1 MDLISRKEVRRLIWR
16 NNDKYGYSDRFHEF
30 TDEVLNNL
38 PSAFEGMTNGEVMK
52 AVFPNAEVTM
62 PREPLLP
69 TSNVIVDYDENYHN
83 YYRLGWWN
91 SPYKGV
97 SE

>member
-1 MDLISRKEVRRLIWR
+1 MDLISREKALADDGLAEFHRY
-16 NNDKYGYSDRFHEF
+16 DDYSKMREY
-30 TDEVLNNL
+30 LKSL
-38 PSAFEGMTNGEVMK
+38 PSAFEGMTNGDVIK
-52 AVFPNAEVTM
+52 AIFPNAEVTM

-69 TSNVIVDYDENYHN
+69 TSTVIVDYDENYHN
-83 YYRLGWWN
+83 YYRIGWWD

>member
-1 MDLISRKEVRRLIWR
+1 MNRTEIIQAIAEEIAEEMIKHIETLEPL
-16 NNDKYGYSDRFHEF
+16 
-30 TDEVLNNL
+30 
-38 PSAFEGMTNGEVMK
+38 TNGEVIK

-69 TSNVIVDYDENYHN
+69 TSTVIVDYDENYHN
-83 YYRLGWWN
+83 YYRIGWWN